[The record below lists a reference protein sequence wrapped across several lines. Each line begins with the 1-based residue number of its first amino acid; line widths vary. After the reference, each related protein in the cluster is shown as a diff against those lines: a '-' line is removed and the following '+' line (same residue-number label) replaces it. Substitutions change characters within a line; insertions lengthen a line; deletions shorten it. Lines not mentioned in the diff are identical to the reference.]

1 MLAMC
6 RSFASAKLSRRLF
19 GPAIEAI
26 RWMFTV
32 SRTVNAG
39 RGAYQSFVGLYG
51 FTAQSPRS
59 VVMDVVGGRW
69 RGRCSDGDRIDI
81 DSAGGRL
88 PGLQ

>member
-1 MLAMC
+1 MC
-6 RSFASAKLSRRLF
+6 RSFASAKLSSRLF

-32 SRTVNAG
+32 SRTVNAS

-59 VVMDVVGGRW
+59 VVKDVIAARW
-69 RGRCSDGDRIDI
+69 RGRCSDGDGIVI
-81 DSAGGRL
+81 DSASGRL
-88 PGLQ
+88 PRLQ